1 MACTVG
7 VVDGDERRA
16 RIAGGRNRVA
26 GAVRVMP
33 GGRIPALA
41 GGRDRTAGAIGV
53 EDGDERLAAL
63 FDTLLV
69 DHFTVPSARFGVG
82 FPAVARE
89 NGGRASVGVV
99 GRDGAYFVIR
109 ITTATSVG
117 REDRNACC
125 NDGCRKSGK
134 DGFVES

>member
-1 MACTVG
+1 MTCAIR

-16 RIAGGRNRVA
+16 RIAGGRDRVA
-26 GAVRVMP
+26 GA
-33 GGRIPALA
+33 
-41 GGRDRTAGAIGV
+41 IGI

-69 DHFTVPSARFGVG
+69 DHFALLAARFGVG
-82 FPAVARE
+82 FLTVARE
-89 NGGRASVGVV
+89 DGGRASVGVV

-125 NDGCRKSGK
+125 NDGCCKSGQ